1 MLSVSSPL
9 ASAAERGATK
19 SRLRTTLLPR
29 TSSQVVKPGRRVN
42 NSAAAGKLQGGEED
56 CVKGALERGLAGR
69 ERGVRLA
76 PWSAVML
83 ASRLASGAA
92 TKASVARPKQGICY
106 LGVYLQRR
114 VQPVHRGEQGGS
126 ALASALPRRAA
137 PRAAVVRNIGLY
149 TPNYFGFLV
158 PKPCK
163 TAKFFN
169 QLNVFPMS
177 PVFVTTPFL
186 VQKALKTANSAKRV
200 FSCQT
205 SNVVPEP
212 PSSLVFRRKPAP
224 DVRRAPNSVFCPEKP
239 ANSSPLNSSPLVT
252 ALSPLAFW
260 VQKCVKSGPVPEL
273 LLRRVFR
280 GPSARRGPGS
290 ESDSPPRWSV
300 SPPSLS
306 PLMSP
311 LMSPLHP
318 APVFGAKSAQ
328 NGRVRRV
335 RFCVGLQVGCPS
347 LQVRRFFG
355 RKPAPDVSF
364 PLSGRKSGEFQ
375 PAEHVTACHRFV
387 TAVRQPA
394 ELVTTDVTTD
404 VTAPSGSVFGAKSAQ
419 NVRVRRVRFSCRTA
433 SGMPEPPNPQV
444 FGRKRAPDV
453 SFPLS
458 GRNSGEF
465 QPAEHVTAC
474 HRLSPLRHRSLWGRK
489 VRKRLGKARPAPRLR
504 WVCKSWLILPVVIC
518 LSQSRS

>member
-1 MLSVSSPL
+1 
-9 ASAAERGATK
+9 
-19 SRLRTTLLPR
+19 
-29 TSSQVVKPGRRVN
+29 
-42 NSAAAGKLQGGEED
+42 
-56 CVKGALERGLAGR
+56 
-69 ERGVRLA
+69 
-76 PWSAVML
+76 
-83 ASRLASGAA
+83 
-92 TKASVARPKQGICY
+92 
-106 LGVYLQRR
+106 
-114 VQPVHRGEQGGS
+114 
-126 ALASALPRRAA
+126 
-137 PRAAVVRNIGLY
+137 
-149 TPNYFGFLV
+149 
-158 PKPCK
+158 
-163 TAKFFN
+163 
-169 QLNVFPMS
+169 MS

-205 SNVVPEP
+205 SKVVPEP

-252 ALSPLAFW
+252 ACHRFVTTRFLGAK
-260 VQKCVKSGPVPEL
+260 VRKI
-273 LLRRVFR
+273 
-280 GPSARRGPGS
+280 GPSSRAPSPQSFSRPV
-290 ESDSPPRWSV
+290 SPPRSRLGVRQPAEVVRQPAELVTTDVTTDVTAPSGSGFWCKKRSKR
-300 SPPSLS
+300 SSPKSPFLCRMPEPPSS
-306 PLMSP
+306 
-311 LMSPLHP
+311 
-318 APVFGAKSAQ
+318 
-328 NGRVRRV
+328 
-335 RFCVGLQVGCPS
+335 QV
-347 LQVRRFFG
+347 FG
-355 RKPAPDVSF
+355 RKRAPDVSF

-433 SGMPEPPNPQV
+433 SGMPEPPNLQV

-458 GRNSGEF
+458 GGKSGEF

-489 VRKRLGKARPAPRLR
+489 VRKRLGKARPAPLR
-504 WVCKSWLILPVVIC
+504 WVCKSWLTLPVVIC